1 MGKSTRLRS
10 RVALAVVPLLAAA
23 AVVVTVSW
31 PADAAGTIDTNI
43 ENYTL
48 FAQDEINMKGGVVNG
63 GHVGVN
69 SPAGMANICAN
80 DLFSMTSG
88 SQFISNTARL
98 TELCKL
104 YNVFVNNVIS
114 GAGFTPL
121 TPPMLGFTP
130 PIIPA
135 GIPPVPPNVCFG
147 GVDFT
152 VEKGTS
158 ATINPG
164 PYNNI
169 WVKDGAQLTINPGV
183 YSLCGDFNM
192 GRNTKVTT
200 TSGTVVNVGGSMQIG
215 NGSTFGN
222 SPNVKFWIA
231 GSESTTMGKYS
242 HIEGHF
248 IAPNAKI
255 LLGDSNDFVGK
266 FWAKHLNADRGV
278 VITGPP
284 TPCP

>member
-1 MGKSTRLRS
+1 MGKSTRLRT
-10 RVALAVVPLLAAA
+10 RLAVLMVPCLAAA
-23 AVVVTVSW
+23 VAVVTVSW
-31 PADAAGTIDTNI
+31 PADAAGSVDTNI
-43 ENYTL
+43 DHYTL

-69 SPAGMANICAN
+69 SPVGMANVCAN

-98 TELCKL
+98 TELCML
-104 YNVFVNNVIS
+104 YNVFVNNVL
-114 GAGFTPL
+114 GDGFTPL
-121 TPPMLGFTP
+121 TPPMVGFTP

-135 GIPPVPPNVCFG
+135 GIPMVPPNTCAG
-147 GVDFT
+147 GLDFN
-152 VEKGTS
+152 VEGGTA

-164 PYNNI
+164 AFNNI
-169 WVKDGAQLTINPGV
+169 SVKDGAELTINPGV
-183 YSLCGDFNM
+183 YFLCGDFSM
-192 GRNTKVTT
+192 GRNTKVNT
-200 TSGTVVNVGGSMQIG
+200 TSGTVVNVGGSMRIG
-215 NGSTFGN
+215 NGSAFGN

-255 LLGDSNDFVGK
+255 LLGDRNDFVGK

-278 VITGPP
+278 VVTGPP
-284 TPCP
+284 SDCPV